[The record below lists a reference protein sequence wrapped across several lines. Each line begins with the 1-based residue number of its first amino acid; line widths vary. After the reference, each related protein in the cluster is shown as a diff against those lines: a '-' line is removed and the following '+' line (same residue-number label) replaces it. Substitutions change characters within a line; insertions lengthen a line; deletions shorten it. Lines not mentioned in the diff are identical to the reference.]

1 MRLISLV
8 LASAVL
14 AACTSHPAGESKP
27 KGVAQFAGDPRLGEE
42 VRNVC
47 FASTISGFHDATDDT
62 VVISK
67 GRQDYLIEVYGNCF
81 NLDQAQQLAVDSTTS
96 CLGKGDHIITTDS
109 IAGFHD
115 KTGFGVQRCTIKSIH
130 EWDSKA
136 KAPEAEETAVP
147 EESE

>member
-47 FASTISGFHDATDDT
+47 FSSTISGFHGATDDT

>member
-1 MRLISLV
+1 MRLISLL
-8 LASAVL
+8 LASTVL
-14 AACTSHPAGESKP
+14 AACASQPAGEPKP

-47 FASTISGFHDATDDT
+47 FTSTISGFHDATDDT

-96 CLGKGDHIITTDS
+96 CLGRGDHIITSDS
-109 IAGFHD
+109 IAGFND

-130 EWDSKA
+130 EWNPKA
-136 KAPEAEETAVP
+136 EAPEAEPTDAA
-147 EESE
+147 ESE

>member
-1 MRLISLV
+1 MRLITLL
-8 LASAVL
+8 LASTVL
-14 AACTSHPAGESKP
+14 AACTSQPTGEPQP

-67 GRQDYLIEVYGNCF
+67 GRDDYLIEVYGNCF

-96 CLGKGDHIITTDS
+96 CLGKGDHIITSDS

-130 EWDSKA
+130 KWDSKA
-136 KAPEAEETAVP
+136 EVPEAEATDAA
-147 EESE
+147 ESE